1 MDFMK
6 TVIEISKLLGS
17 DSCHFGIVKIVDTPE
32 GIKQSSDSD
41 LFDHEYVDQHNG
53 ITGDDY
59 YGFIYYPIGS
69 GQYVQC
75 HYSN

>member
-1 MDFMK
+1 MDFVE
-6 TVIEISKLLGS
+6 TVTEISELLAN
-17 DSCHFGIVKIVDTPE
+17 DSFYFGIVKIVDTPE
-32 GIKQSSDSD
+32 GIKQSNDSD

-53 ITGDDY
+53 PSGDDC
-59 YGFIYYPIGS
+59 YGFVYYPIGS